1 MKKYDED
8 YFNRLDRDF
17 INNKIT
23 YDEYVK
29 ELCIFEVGEENFSHY
44 DLAEH
49 DLYIYC
55 CDDTIK
61 VIRDFY

>member
-8 YFNRLDRDF
+8 YFDRLDRDF

-29 ELCIFEVGEENFSHY
+29 ELCIFEVGEDRFDFY

-55 CDDTIK
+55 TDDTVK